1 MKTIDI
7 FGYSFSA
14 IKLRKL
20 RAALTTLG
28 VVIGIAAIVALLS
41 ITQGLQTTLTNQLNQ
56 GLSANTLIV
65 TPGSGGFLSGAG
77 GGGGGGGFGG
87 GGAGGAGGNGGA
99 GGGFGGGG
107 FGGSDTSGF
116 HLYVN
121 YTSEINA
128 LSPDIQSSIAIISRA
143 GYIQSGNLNRSVT
156 IYGVDFNQY
165 AQIYSTT
172 FVAASGSIPTNPT
185 GTEAV
190 VGTRVND
197 PGQNGTLFFGAGDS
211 INVVW
216 TNATVLPPINES
228 YTATVSGVLG
238 KIGGFGIGG
247 PSDTGVY
254 IPIDQAEKFFGTD
267 QADMII
273 VQLKNH
279 DSATI
284 NATST
289 EITKHFSNQ
298 VSVISAT
305 AVLSLLTS
313 IFSLLNLFLG
323 GIAAISLLVAGIGIM
338 NIMIVSLI
346 ERTREIGILKALGM
360 KSRTVL
366 TIFLGESIIIGLM
379 GAIIGIVLG
388 WILANVT
395 ARILSSGV
403 FGGGGGFAITPLLT
417 PEVLVGAL
425 VFGVGIS
432 VIFALYPA
440 WRASKLK
447 PVEALRYE

>member
-41 ITQGLQTTLTNQLNQ
+41 ITQGLQTTLTGQLQQ

-65 TPGSGGFLSGAG
+65 TPGSGGFL
-77 GGGGGGGFGG
+77 GG
-87 GGAGGAGGNGGA
+87 GGAGAGPGA
-99 GGGFGGGG
+99 GGGLGGGT
-107 FGGSDTSGF
+107 SDNSGF
-116 HLYVN
+116 KLYVN
-121 YTSEINA
+121 YNSEIDA
-128 LSPDIQSSIAIISRA
+128 LSTDIDTSIAVISR
-143 GYIQSGNLNRSVT
+143 GGFVQTDNLNRTVT

-165 AQIYSTT
+165 SQVYSTT
-172 FVAASGSIPTNPT
+172 FIASSGTIPTNPSENT
-185 GTEAV
+185 TV
-190 VGTRVND
+190 VGTRVNQ
-197 PGQNGTLFFGAGDS
+197 PGQNGTIFFGTGDT
-211 INVVW
+211 INITW
-216 TNATVLPPINES
+216 TNATVLPPVNET
-228 YTATVSGVLG
+228 YTADVSGVLQ

-247 PSDTGVY
+247 PSDSGIY
-254 IPIDQAEKFFGTD
+254 IPLDKAQSFFGTD
-267 QADMII
+267 QCDMII
-273 VQLKNH
+273 VKLKSSDN
-279 DSATI
+279 ATI
-284 NATST
+284 TNVTKA
-289 EITKHFSNQ
+289 ITDHFSNQ
-298 VSVISAT
+298 VSVVSST
-305 AVLSLLTS
+305 AVLSLLSSVFS
-313 IFSLLNLFLG
+313 ILQLFLG

-366 TIFLGESIIIGLM
+366 TIFLGESVIIGLI
-379 GAIIGIVLG
+379 GAVVGIVLG

-395 ARILSSGV
+395 ASVLGSGV
-403 FGGGGGFAITPLLT
+403 FGGGTGEFTITPLLT

-425 VFGVGIS
+425 AFGVGVS

>member
-28 VVIGIAAIVALLS
+28 VIIGIAAIVALLS
-41 ITQGLQTTLTNQLNQ
+41 ITQGLQATLTGQLNQ
-56 GLSANTLIV
+56 GLSTNTLIV
-65 TPGSGGFLSGAG
+65 TSGSGGALGGA
-77 GGGGGGGFGG
+77 GGGGGFGG
-87 GGAGGAGGNGGA
+87 GGGAGA
-99 GGGFGGGG
+99 GGGLGGGAN
-107 FGGSDTSGF
+107 DNSGF
-116 HLYVN
+116 KLYVN

-128 LSPDIQSSIAIISRA
+128 LSPDIDTSIAVISR
-143 GYIQSGNLNRSVT
+143 GGSIQTDTLNRSVT
-156 IYGVDFNQY
+156 IYGVDFSQY
-165 AQIYSTT
+165 SKVYSTT
-172 FVAASGSIPTNPT
+172 FIAESGTIPTNPS
-185 GTEAV
+185 GNEAV
-190 VGTRVND
+190 IGTRVNQ
-197 PGQNGTLFFGAGDS
+197 PGQNGTVFFGVGNS
-211 INVVW
+211 INISW
-216 TNATVLPPINES
+216 TN
-228 YTATVSGVLG
+228 YTARPPVNETESANVAAVLQ
-238 KIGGFGIGG
+238 KIGGFGLGG

-254 IPIDQAEKFFGTD
+254 IPIDRAQSFLGTD

-273 VQLKNH
+273 VQLKNS
-279 DSATI
+279 DNATI
-284 NATST
+284 TNVSKL
-289 EITKHFSNQ
+289 ITDHFYNQ
-298 VSVISAT
+298 VSVISST

-313 IFSLLNLFLG
+313 IFSILQLFLG

-366 TIFLGESIIIGLM
+366 LIFLGESVIIGLI
-379 GAIIGIVLG
+379 GAVVGIVLG

-395 ARILSSGV
+395 ARVLGSGV
-403 FGGGGGFAITPLLT
+403 FGGGGGFTITPLLT

-425 VFGVGIS
+425 AFGVGVS

>member
-28 VVIGIAAIVALLS
+28 VIIGIAAIVALLS
-41 ITQGLQTTLTNQLNQ
+41 ITQGLQATLTHQLNQ

-65 TPGSGGFLSGAG
+65 TSGSGGVLGGTANSGGNG
-77 GGGGGGGFGG
+77 GQGGFGG
-87 GGAGGAGGNGGA
+87 GGAGGGN
-99 GGGFGGGG
+99 GGFGGGG
-107 FGGSDTSGF
+107 GASANSGF
-116 HLYVN
+116 NLYVN
-121 YTSEINA
+121 YTSEIDA
-128 LSPDIQSSIAIISRA
+128 LSPDIKSSVAIISRS
-143 GYIQSGNLNRSVT
+143 GYIQTENLNRSVT

-165 AQIYSTT
+165 AQIYGTT
-172 FVAASGSIPTNPT
+172 FAAASGTIPTSPAET
-185 GTEAV
+185 DTV
-190 VGTRVND
+190 VGTRVNQ
-197 PGQNGTLFFGAGDS
+197 PGQNGTMFFGAGDN
-211 INVVW
+211 INIVW
-216 TNATVLPPINES
+216 TNATVLPPINET
-228 YTATVSGVLG
+228 YTADVTGVLG

-254 IPIDQAEKFFGTD
+254 IPLDKAESFFGTN
-267 QADMII
+267 QSDMII
-273 VQLKNH
+273 VTLKSSDN
-279 DSATI
+279 ATI
-284 NATST
+284 SNVSKL
-289 EITKHFSNQ
+289 ITDHFSNQ
-298 VSVISAT
+298 VTVVSAT

-313 IFSLLNLFLG
+313 IFSILQLFLG

-366 TIFLGESIIIGLM
+366 TIFLGESVIIGLM
-379 GAIIGIVLG
+379 GAVIGIVLG

-395 ARILSSGV
+395 ARVLGSGL
-403 FGGGGGFAITPLLT
+403 FGGGGFTVTPLLT

-425 VFGVGIS
+425 VFGVGVS

>member
-28 VVIGIAAIVALLS
+28 VIIGIAAIVALLS
-41 ITQGLQTTLTNQLNQ
+41 ITQGLQATLTHQLNQ

-65 TPGSGGFLSGAG
+65 TPGSGGFLSGTSESGGAG
-77 GGGGGGGFGG
+77 GGTGADRGGFGG
-87 GGAGGAGGNGGA
+87 GGGTSSEN
-99 GGGFGGGG
+99 
-107 FGGSDTSGF
+107 SGF
-116 HLYVN
+116 NLYVN
-121 YTSEINA
+121 YTSEIDA
-128 LSPDIQSSIAIISRA
+128 LSPDIESSIAIISRS
-143 GYIQSGNLNRSVT
+143 GYIQTGNLNRSVT

-172 FVAASGSIPTNPT
+172 FVAASGTIPTNPSET
-185 GTEAV
+185 DAV
-190 VGTRVND
+190 VGTRVNQ
-197 PGQNGTLFFGAGDS
+197 PGQNGTLYFGADDS
-211 INVVW
+211 INIVW
-216 TNATVLPPINES
+216 TNATVLPPVNET
-228 YTATVSGVLG
+228 YIANVTGVLG

-254 IPIDQAEKFFGTD
+254 IPIDKAESFFGTG

-279 DSATI
+279 DPATI

-289 EITKHFSNQ
+289 AITSHFSNQ

-366 TIFLGESIIIGLM
+366 TIFLGESVIIGLM
-379 GAIIGIVLG
+379 GAVIGIILG
-388 WILANVT
+388 WILANIT
-395 ARILSSGV
+395 ARVLSSGV
-403 FGGGGGFAITPLLT
+403 FGGGGGFTITPLLT

-425 VFGVGIS
+425 AFGVGVS